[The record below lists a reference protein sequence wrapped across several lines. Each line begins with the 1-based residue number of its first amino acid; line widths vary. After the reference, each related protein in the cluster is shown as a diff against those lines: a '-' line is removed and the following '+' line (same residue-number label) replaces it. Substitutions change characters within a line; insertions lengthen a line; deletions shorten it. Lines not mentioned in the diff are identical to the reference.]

1 MLLRRPGLRQGGCRR
16 AFPGPSN
23 EPDSISGFGVPPRGR
38 IGGRESRGASH
49 HRGFVQG
56 KALRSYQYA
65 TGIGSIKSCFRPRPA
80 LVLCV
85 SPASLQASC
94 QGQAAFLINKL
105 QKCPCDGKP

>member
-16 AFPGPSN
+16 AFPGPSMSRI
-23 EPDSISGFGVPPRGR
+23 PYPALVCRLAGGSGGENPAELHI
-38 IGGRESRGASH
+38 IGGRARPCGP
-49 HRGFVQG
+49 
-56 KALRSYQYA
+56 YQYA